1 MQYSLNFLVK
11 AFCWLKIKIIQFSS
25 GFHVKLYANLRNGS
39 LNIKHFKFYANWT
52 CRYGSLNLLFL
63 KVRGAHLTLLKLCL
77 LVICDK
83 LLLTISDT
91 YTVFLFIFFWMYL
104 YTKLVQGDQGLC
116 KAEDLELV
124 RFIFLL

>member
-11 AFCWLKIKIIQFSS
+11 AFCWLKIKITQFSS

-63 KVRGAHLTLLKLCL
+63 KVRGAHYFVKA
-77 LVICDK
+77 
-83 LLLTISDT
+83 
-91 YTVFLFIFFWMYL
+91 LFIGNLGQTVTNNFWHLHCILVYIFWMYL
-104 YTKLVQGDQGLC
+104 YTKVVQGDQGLC